1 MKYLR
6 KMVVL
11 IFGIVFVAALVICV
25 GRIFAVKNVNVN
37 LITYENDCTE
47 SYAQIKDTLKKY
59 KGSSLLF
66 LSEDDIAKSVSG
78 SNYVVTSCEKKF
90 PCTINVTLKERLEVF
105 AVSVGGIYSMY
116 DNDGIYLRSAENNEN
131 DIDGAE
137 NVLLTGIAVEQLPSI
152 AGIAMSFK
160 DTFGGLRSIVT
171 SINIDSRPNIEG
183 YSDKLIFNMRCGL
196 IIQIDDYKD
205 NSFEKITASYKKFC
219 LLSDRQKMSGTI
231 RGYRMGDEIG
241 IINADY
247 SALK

>member
-1 MKYLR
+1 
-6 KMVVL
+6 
-11 IFGIVFVAALVICV
+11 
-25 GRIFAVKNVNVN
+25 
-37 LITYENDCTE
+37 
-47 SYAQIKDTLKKY
+47 
-59 KGSSLLF
+59 
-66 LSEDDIAKSVSG
+66 
-78 SNYVVTSCEKKF
+78 
-90 PCTINVTLKERLEVF
+90 
-105 AVSVGGIYSMY
+105 MY

-137 NVLLTGIAVEQLPSI
+137 NVLLTGIAVEQLPSV

-205 NSFEKITASYKKFC
+205 NSFEKIAASYKKFC

-247 SALK
+247 SPLK

>member
-1 MKYLR
+1 M
-6 KMVVL
+6 
-11 IFGIVFVAALVICV
+11 
-25 GRIFAVKNVNVN
+25 
-37 LITYENDCTE
+37 
-47 SYAQIKDTLKKY
+47 
-59 KGSSLLF
+59 F